1 MFLAANEMSYS
12 RTDIHGKFPAV
23 ACDPLLHLV
32 MSTAFSKVASDSDG
46 ELFQWISHGN
56 WKAQLIELHEIT
68 IASLIE
74 SKEVKLKRNA
84 EGLQNFSECS
94 ELLG

>member
-46 ELFQWISHGN
+46 ELFQWMSHGN
-56 WKAQLIELHEIT
+56 WKAQLIALHEIT

-74 SKEVKLKRNA
+74 SKEVKLQEKCGRFA
-84 EGLQNFSECS
+84 GFLRM
-94 ELLG
+94 